1 MARKREPGKRAPNN
15 ASSIYQGADGR
26 WHGRVTMGVRDDGR
40 PDRRHVSA
48 STEAEVI
55 RKVRGLEK
63 DRDSGNVRKPGHGWT
78 VEGWLTHW
86 LANIAEPHVRRSTF
100 EYYKG
105 AVTLY
110 LIPRAGAHRLDRF
123 TADLIERL
131 YVRLAKDGTGAATV
145 QQVHRTLRAAMNEA
159 ARRQEIPRSPFDFV
173 KAPAYEEKEVE
184 AFTLKEARSVMAAAR
199 KRTNGVRFIVAL
211 TLGLRKGEAL
221 GLWWS
226 DIDFA
231 TGRLTVRRGLQ
242 RHVWR
247 HGCGEEPCGRKRG
260 AECPKRHS
268 GGLTVVPT
276 KSKAGKRV
284 IDIPVPLLQ
293 MLKEH
298 KEWQKTARESL
309 GDMWQ
314 AGEWVFA
321 TPVGKPI
328 DPSDDHEEWK
338 ALLKAAG
345 VRDARLHDAR
355 HTAATML
362 LVLKVP
368 TRAVMG
374 VMGWSQASMVTR
386 YQHIPDEVREEIARQ
401 QGGLFWAPA
410 KRRRKKRDQGD
421 DGAAGALV
429 PA

>member
-1 MARKREPGKRAPNN
+1 MARKREPGTRAPNN
-15 ASSIYQGADGR
+15 TSSIYQGADGR
-26 WHGRVTMGVRDDGR
+26 WHGRVTMGVREDGR

-55 RKVRGLEK
+55 RKVRRLEK
-63 DRDSGNVRKPGHGWT
+63 DRDSGNVRKPGQRWT
-78 VEGWLTHW
+78 VATWLTHW
-86 LANIAEPHVRRSTF
+86 LTNITEPHVRRSTF

-110 LIPRAGAHRLDRF
+110 LIPRVGAHRLDRF
-123 TADLIERL
+123 TADYIEKL
-131 YVRLAKDGTGAATV
+131 YVRLRADGIGAATV
-145 QQVHRTLRAAMNEA
+145 QQVHRTLRAALNEA
-159 ARRQEIPRSPFDFV
+159 ARRQEIPRSPFEFV
-173 KAPAYEEKEVE
+173 KAPPYEEKEIE
-184 AFTLKEARSVMAAAR
+184 AFTLAEARKIMRVAG

-211 TLGLRKGEAL
+211 SLGLRKGEAL

-226 DIDFA
+226 DIDFRA
-231 TGRLTVRRGLQ
+231 GTLTIRRGLQ

-247 HGCGEEPCGRKRG
+247 HGCDQAKPCGRKRG
-260 AECPKRHS
+260 ADCPKRHG

-276 KSKAGKRV
+276 KSKAGVRV
-284 IDIPVPLLQ
+284 LDLPGPLLA

-298 KEWQKTARESL
+298 KEWQNAARESI

-314 AGEWVFA
+314 DGEWVFA
-321 TPVGKPI
+321 TPVGRPI

-362 LVLKVP
+362 LILKVP

-374 VMGWSQASMVTR
+374 VMGWSQASMVKR

-401 QGGLFWAPA
+401 QAGLFWN
-410 KRRRKKRDQGD
+410 RDEGD
-421 DGAAGALV
+421 PPPEIPVSA
-429 PA
+429 